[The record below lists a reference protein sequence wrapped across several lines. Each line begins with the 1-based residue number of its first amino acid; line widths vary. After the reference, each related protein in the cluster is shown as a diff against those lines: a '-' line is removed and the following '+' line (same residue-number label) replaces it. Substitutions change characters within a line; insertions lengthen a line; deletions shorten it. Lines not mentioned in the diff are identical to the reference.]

1 MKKIM
6 VLGSLNMDFVI
17 SVKDVYKRQALVES
31 RKREQYLNKIIPE
44 LNRGVFPKDDIE
56 HVELEV
62 TFKER
67 NYQAVL
73 KRVSL
78 EGFSKTEQLLQ
89 LPEEKEY
96 FIAVYRCV

>member
-44 LNRGVFPKDDIE
+44 LNLSLIHICYRRRNSDTAC
-56 HVELEV
+56 EV
-62 TFKER
+62 
-67 NYQAVL
+67 
-73 KRVSL
+73 
-78 EGFSKTEQLLQ
+78 
-89 LPEEKEY
+89 
-96 FIAVYRCV
+96 